1 MTKHTHNFVTVKAG
15 THDTSYPWLTSLL
28 RKLRLVNKLCTY
40 VVSWLLTKFERRP
53 PDQRNNTVR
62 MLNED
67 VKKNWNLQ
75 VENLQH
81 WFFIKVKGFFL
92 LGTGTSKEHPE
103 CIITFPNLC
112 NPAVVLYPEEFLS
125 YSHPVNLFAFRI
137 SVLCGYWKEFPLKST
152 KLCSKSHISR
162 MSDFFCCYIDLEA
175 QKILVLHQK
184 LTGKQSLLDSFESIT
199 FQLNWWPKQ
208 NVTYSHMSTVFVYFY
223 ATK

>member
-162 MSDFFCCYIDLEA
+162 MSDFFLLLHWLGGSKNIGFAPKTNREA
-175 QKILVLHQK
+175 KLIGLFWKHYFSVVLV
-184 LTGKQSLLDSFESIT
+184 T
-199 FQLNWWPKQ
+199 
-208 NVTYSHMSTVFVYFY
+208 
-223 ATK
+223 